1 MRLPI
6 VDYPKIVTA
15 SLKHFGPAFQTAA
28 QRQHFC
34 QYVTGLMAGDK
45 GTVRAISNLFLGR
58 PDQSVL
64 NKFITQEEW
73 AEHELNERRI
83 EFELARL
90 YRRPISAKAGRLIID
105 DTLAQ
110 HKKGAIEGL
119 AYLLDHTIDRYV
131 WAHNVVTAHYVNR
144 QDQFPVDLRGYHQFR
159 VKYETKRLQQ
169 TVEQLATAPTL
180 TGYRQYLV
188 DLLSYHCRQQAFQTK
203 TELAGEL
210 VRAAVRWGI
219 PFQIVLWDSWF
230 SRKPLIEQVEQAGK
244 DWIGGCPKDR
254 KVLYHGQW
262 QQLETF
268 ITHLTAE
275 AYQPVKINNHLY
287 WLFAKNLPVQF
298 LNRRKLRLVAV
309 YETDLKLNKT
319 PLFYLSN
326 RLDWEAKR
334 IFTTYLDRWPTE
346 TLNQDVKGNLAFAQV
361 QLRRWRAIKRHWYLS
376 FVAYSLLGD
385 QGLPGRSRW
394 TVRGRFQ
401 STGQRCQAVVD
412 ELLGYLVTWI
422 VRQHQGGQS
431 PQQILQ
437 RLLA

>member
-34 QYVTGLMAGDK
+34 QYVTGLIAGDK
-45 GTVRAISNLFLGR
+45 GTVRAISNLFLDR

-64 NKFITQEEW
+64 NKFVTQEEW
-73 AEHELNERRI
+73 AEQELNERRI
-83 EFELARL
+83 AFELARL
-90 YRRPISAKAGRLIID
+90 YRRPVSAKAGRLIID

-144 QDQFPVDLRGYHQFR
+144 QDQFPVDLRCYQQFR
-159 VKYETKRLQQ
+159 VKYENKRLQQ
-169 TVEQLATAPTL
+169 TLKQLVAAPSRS
-180 TGYRQYLV
+180 GYRQHLV
-188 DLLSYHCRQQAFQTK
+188 DLVSYRSRQQAFQTK
-203 TELAGEL
+203 TELASEL
-210 VRAAVRWGI
+210 VQGAVRWDL

-230 SRKPLIEQVEQAGK
+230 SRKPLIDQVEKADK

-254 KVLYHGQW
+254 KVLYQGHW
-262 QQLETF
+262 QQLATF
-268 ITHLTAE
+268 ITQITAE

-298 LNRRKLRLVAV
+298 LNRRKLRVVAV
-309 YETDLKLNKT
+309 YDTDLKLHKT

-346 TLNQDVKGNLAFAQV
+346 TLNQDVKGNLAFAEV
-361 QLRRWRAIKRHWYLS
+361 QLRRWRGIKRHWYLS

-394 TVRGRFQ
+394 TVRGQFQ

-412 ELLGYLVTWI
+412 ELLGYLVNWI
-422 VRQHQGGQS
+422 VRQHQGGRS
-431 PQQILQ
+431 PEQILQ

>member
-6 VDYPKIVTA
+6 VEYPKIVTT

-64 NKFITQEEW
+64 NKFVTQEEW
-73 AEHELNERRI
+73 AELELNERRI

-105 DTLAQ
+105 DTLVH
-110 HKKGAIEGL
+110 HKRGAIEGL

-131 WAHNVVTAHYVNR
+131 WAHNIVTAHYVNR
-144 QDQFPVDLRGYHQFR
+144 QDQFPVDLRFYQQFR
-159 VKYETKRLQQ
+159 VKYENKRLQQ
-169 TVEQLATAPTL
+169 TVEQLMAVPSL
-180 TGYRQYLV
+180 SGYRQYLV
-188 DLLSYHCRQQAFQTK
+188 ELLSYRCRQQAFQTK
-203 TELAGEL
+203 TELASEL
-210 VRAAVRWGI
+210 VQAAVGWGL

-230 SRKPLIEQVEQAGK
+230 SRKPLIEQVEKANK

-254 KVLYHGQW
+254 KVLYQGRW
-262 QQLETF
+262 QHLETF
-268 ITHLTAE
+268 ITHVSAE

-287 WLFAKNLPVQF
+287 WLFAKNLPAQF
-298 LNRRKLRLVAV
+298 LNRRKLRVVAV

-319 PLFYLSN
+319 PLFYLCN

-334 IFTTYLDRWPTE
+334 IFNTYLDRWPTE
-346 TLNQDVKGNLAFAQV
+346 TLNQDVKGNLAFAEV
-361 QLRRWRAIKRHWYLS
+361 QLRRWRGIRRHWYLS

-394 TVRGRFQ
+394 TVRGQFQ

-412 ELLGYLVTWI
+412 ELLGYLVNWI
-422 VRQHQGGQS
+422 VRQHQGGRS
-431 PQQILQ
+431 PEQILQ